1 MWHKQL
7 NCIQYTIL
15 GKILYIILIVSDV
28 PLRLNEQVDSIQMIS
43 TFQNDIESILG
54 KYTVKAQILY
64 IFS

>member
-1 MWHKQL
+1 MWHRQL
-7 NCIQYTIL
+7 NCIQYAIL
-15 GKILYIILIVSDV
+15 GKILYILLIVSDV